1 MAIAITVAC
10 NKENKEVV
18 KTEKGKQ
25 VTTLAK
31 GDQQADPREEIRKD
45 AGRLASALCRLR
57 KARAVNCSPSYIGMN
72 NYICNRVFNRLNLF
86 SKF

>member
-1 MAIAITVAC
+1 MSSRRIR
-10 NKENKEVV
+10 
-18 KTEKGKQ
+18 TEKK
-25 VTTLAK
+25 
-31 GDQQADPREEIRKD
+31 EE
-45 AGRLASALCRLR
+45 AASVGVDTFIERLR